1 MIKKFQVYYDS
12 EGWRSWRMSW
22 RIFPYYLGF
31 ENLLSSQLT
40 DFSNA
45 INSQCQH
52 NDSFSLSKYLDVSQ
66 ATRFRKFRFY
76 LELFNNARSIYPGLF
91 IANYNLLYD
100 ENHLLK
106 DLNLKFDLD
115 DPLLFSKIREELIT
129 INRVGRI

>member
-1 MIKKFQVYYDS
+1 MTKEFQVYYDS
-12 EGWRSWRMSW
+12 EGWRSW

-45 INSQCQH
+45 INSQCKY

-66 ATRFRKFRFY
+66 ETQFRKFRFY
-76 LELFNNARSIYPGLF
+76 LELFNNSISIYPGLF
-91 IANYNLLYD
+91 IANCDLLWDKNNLI
-100 ENHLLK
+100 K

-115 DPLLFSKIREELIT
+115 DPLLFSKIREELLK
-129 INRVGRI
+129 INQLDRLK

>member
-1 MIKKFQVYYDS
+1 MIKEFQVYYDS
-12 EGWRSWRMSW
+12 EGW

-52 NDSFSLSKYLDVSQ
+52 NDSFSLSEYFDVSQ
-66 ATRFRKFRFY
+66 EAQFRKFRFY
-76 LELFNNARSIYPGLF
+76 LDLFNNARSIYPGLV
-91 IANYNLLYD
+91 IANCDLLWD
-100 ENHLLK
+100 ENYLIK

-115 DPLLFSKIREELIT
+115 DSLLFSKIREELLK
-129 INRVGRI
+129 INQLDRLK

>member
-1 MIKKFQVYYDS
+1 MIKEFQVYYDS
-12 EGWRSWRMSW
+12 EGG

-31 ENLLSSQLT
+31 ESLLSSQLT

-66 ATRFRKFRFY
+66 ETQFRKFRFY
-76 LELFNNARSIYPGLF
+76 LELFNNARSISPGLV
-91 IANYNLLYD
+91 IANCNLLWD
-100 ENHLLK
+100 ENYLIK
-106 DLNLKFDLD
+106 ELNLKFDLD

-129 INRVGRI
+129 INRIERI

>member
-12 EGWRSWRMSW
+12 EDWRSW

-45 INSQCQH
+45 INSQCKY

-66 ATRFRKFRFY
+66 ETQFRKFRFY
-76 LELFNNARSIYPGLF
+76 LELFNNARSIYPGLV
-91 IANYNLLYD
+91 IANCDLLWD
-100 ENHLLK
+100 ENYLIK
-106 DLNLKFDLD
+106 NLNLKFDLD
-115 DPLLFSKIREELIT
+115 DPLLFSKIRKELLK
-129 INRVGRI
+129 INQLDRLK

>member
-1 MIKKFQVYYDS
+1 MTKEFQVYYDS
-12 EGWRSWRMSW
+12 EGWRSW

-45 INSQCQH
+45 INSQCKY

-66 ATRFRKFRFY
+66 ETQFRKFRFY
-76 LELFNNARSIYPGLF
+76 LDLFNNARSIYPGLF
-91 IANYNLLYD
+91 IANCDLHWD
-100 ENHLLK
+100 ENYLIK

-115 DPLLFSKIREELIT
+115 DSLLFSKIRKELLK
-129 INRVGRI
+129 INQLDRLK